1 MILHTIYKKVKL
13 ETDTDKLIDKIFRT
27 IKHRSVDLDNN
38 MEGSR
43 FSFKFTSKL
52 TIKQVK
58 VIVAK
63 HSSYIKS
70 LNWLRCKNTAINPKV
85 IMIDV
90 FSIRFC
96 FHKII
101 TKSKTILKEYQISN
115 YLLICITERVKNIKQ
130 Q

>member
-27 IKHRSVDLDNN
+27 IKHRNVDLDNN
-38 MEGSR
+38 IEGSR

-58 VIVAK
+58 VIEAK

-90 FSIRFC
+90 FSISFL
-96 FHKII
+96 FPQNNNKI
-101 TKSKTILKEYQISN
+101 KN
-115 YLLICITERVKNIKQ
+115 YPERVLNIKLFIDMYN
-130 Q
+130 